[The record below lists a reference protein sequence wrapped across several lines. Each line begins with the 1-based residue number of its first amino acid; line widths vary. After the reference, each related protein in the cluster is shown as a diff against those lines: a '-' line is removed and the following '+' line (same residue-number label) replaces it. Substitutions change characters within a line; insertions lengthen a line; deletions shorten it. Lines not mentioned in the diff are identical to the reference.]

1 MAHLKKIDNL
11 PSGGYLP
18 IKFNF
23 KNTFHRASRWVRM
36 FYAKVPESYFADE
49 MINFKWSKSQFLLD
63 QIIVVSASLIDW
75 PVIWKIN

>member
-1 MAHLKKIDNL
+1 MAHLKKLDNL

-36 FYAKVPESYFADE
+36 FYAKVTESYFADE
-49 MINFKWSKSQFLLD
+49 MINFK
-63 QIIVVSASLIDW
+63 
-75 PVIWKIN
+75 